1 VINDDVLAD
10 SLLRLGNDV
19 AAHGWEHAENVA
31 GRDLL
36 LLTPPDLGGEA
47 IRLPGE
53 TALQAAL
60 RLVPKFVR
68 GVLPVQGPPGAGK
81 TYIGAR
87 MICGCVE
94 ANLRV
99 GVTANSHK
107 VIRNLLE
114 EVAEAA
120 DERGL
125 TNLICLA
132 KVTESEAAQGRIQ
145 FTTSNSELLNA
156 IGTSCQVAAGTSWLW
171 ARPDAVRAVDIL
183 FVDEAAQVCLA
194 NLLAVSQAAP
204 RIVLLGDPQ
213 QLDQP
218 MQGSHPDG
226 TAVSAMDYLL
236 DGQQTVPEGRGLFLE
251 ETWRLHPQIAAFTSE
266 LFYEGRL
273 QSRPGLERQAVI
285 STGHLTGTGQIYV
298 GVDHIGNQ
306 NSSPEEARVVCAL
319 ISELLATRAKWI
331 DRDGHEHFLTLDDI
345 LVVAPYN
352 AQVFEIQ
359 RRLPGARVGTV
370 DKFQGQE
377 APISIY
383 SLTTSSASDAPRGM
397 DFLYSSNRLNVA
409 TSRGKCIT
417 VLVAS
422 PTVFNA
428 ACRTPAHIKLTNPFC
443 RFRELASILLRRVKH
458 SPSSG

>member
-1 VINDDVLAD
+1 
-10 SLLRLGNDV
+10 
-19 AAHGWEHAENVA
+19 
-31 GRDLL
+31 
-36 LLTPPDLGGEA
+36 
-47 IRLPGE
+47 
-53 TALQAAL
+53 
-60 RLVPKFVR
+60 
-68 GVLPVQGPPGAGK
+68 
-81 TYIGAR
+81 
-87 MICGCVE
+87 
-94 ANLRV
+94 
-99 GVTANSHK
+99 
-107 VIRNLLE
+107 
-114 EVAEAA
+114 
-120 DERGL
+120 
-125 TNLICLA
+125 
-132 KVTESEAAQGRIQ
+132 
-145 FTTSNSELLNA
+145 
-156 IGTSCQVAAGTSWLW
+156 
-171 ARPDAVRAVDIL
+171 
-183 FVDEAAQVCLA
+183 
-194 NLLAVSQAAP
+194 
-204 RIVLLGDPQ
+204 
-213 QLDQP
+213 
-218 MQGSHPDG
+218 
-226 TAVSAMDYLL
+226 
-236 DGQQTVPEGRGLFLE
+236 
-251 ETWRLHPQIAAFTSE
+251 
-266 LFYEGRL
+266 
-273 QSRPGLERQAVI
+273 LERQAVI
-285 STGHLTGTGQIYV
+285 STGHLTGTGLIYV